1 MQLVTYGIKA
11 SKKFILPKG
20 TLNQVMYW
28 TELLLLSL
36 KLLKYTIIQNLF
48 QIFSQLNIIGE
59 NETNVRNW
67 IENFARR
74 SKISF

>member
-28 TELLLLSL
+28 TELLL
-36 KLLKYTIIQNLF
+36 KHTIIQNLF

-59 NETNVRNW
+59 NETNVRKW

>member
-28 TELLLLSL
+28 TELLL
-36 KLLKYTIIQNLF
+36 KLLKHTIIQNLF

-59 NETNVRNW
+59 NETNVRN
-67 IENFARR
+67 
-74 SKISF
+74 

>member
-59 NETNVRNW
+59 NETNIRNW

>member
-1 MQLVTYGIKA
+1 MQLVTYGIKT

-28 TELLLLSL
+28 TELLLLSF
-36 KLLKYTIIQNLF
+36 KLLTHTIIQNLF

-59 NETNVRNW
+59 NETNVRN
-67 IENFARR
+67 
-74 SKISF
+74 

>member
-59 NETNVRNW
+59 NETNVRN
-67 IENFARR
+67 
-74 SKISF
+74 

>member
-36 KLLKYTIIQNLF
+36 KLLTHTIIQNLF

-59 NETNVRNW
+59 NKTNVRNW
-67 IENFARR
+67 IENFPRR
-74 SKISF
+74 SKIPF

>member
-11 SKKFILPKG
+11 SKKFILPTG

-36 KLLKYTIIQNLF
+36 KLLTHTIIQNLF
-48 QIFSQLNIIGE
+48 QIFSIKHY
-59 NETNVRNW
+59 R
-67 IENFARR
+67 
-74 SKISF
+74 